1 METNSSPTPVVT
13 SVNLDAQA
21 PAVETPTTPPVDVK
35 ETPKEEPMSARF
47 AALARKAKQI
57 EADKAALKAERSQAD
72 GERAE
77 FNKWKEDQGKPKTR
91 KTPIEALMAEGY
103 SYEDAAQYVMNDN
116 RETPEM
122 KIKQFETKLEK
133 MEREA
138 LEKEEAK
145 LTSAKQ
151 ESEAQATK
159 AIEDFKGSIAS
170 FMTENAETYEL
181 IATNLDPEE
190 AIDQV
195 YELISANFEATK
207 AEGKPVILSPKE
219 AAEMIEAY
227 LEERVEKSLATKK
240 LQSKLKP
247 ADEPKKGSAVD
258 AYTSKT
264 LSNSVTA
271 SSGTAKQ
278 PPKDDND
285 RIQRALA
292 HLG

>member
-13 SVNLDAQA
+13 SVNLDTQA
-21 PAVETPTTPPVDVK
+21 PAVETPATPPVDVK

-57 EADKAALKAERSQAD
+57 EADKAALKAERSQVD
-72 GERAE
+72 TERAE
-77 FNKWKEDQGKPKTR
+77 YLKWKEDQGKPKAK

-103 SYEDAAQYVMNDN
+103 SYEDAANFVMNDN

-122 KIKQFETKLEK
+122 KLKQFETKLEK

-138 LEKEEAK
+138 AEREEAK
-145 LTSAKQ
+145 LTTAKQ
-151 ESEAQATK
+151 ESEAQAAK
-159 AIEDFKGSIAS
+159 AIDYFKGTIAN

-181 IATNLDPEE
+181 MAMNLEPQE
-190 AIDQV
+190 AIDHV
-195 YELISANFEATK
+195 YELISDNFEATK

-227 LEERVEKSLATKK
+227 LEERIEKSLTTKK

-247 ADEPKKGSAVD
+247 TDAPTKESAVD
-258 AYTSKT
+258 AFTSKT
-264 LSNSVTA
+264 LSNSVSS

-278 PPKDDND
+278 PAKDDND

-292 HLG
+292 LMG